1 MAWDTMDEFKANWH
15 LLSDDV
21 ELYGEE
27 GTWSVYTHECDS
39 KMHLCIANDQYG
51 SIKLLNLKVDVDDIS
66 HAVATQVRTYRG
78 VKASDKITNFDLF
91 MMTTSDKNF
100 VTGVNAFL
108 IG

>member
-1 MAWDTMDEFKANWH
+1 MWNAMNELESNWH

-21 ELYGEE
+21 ELSGEE

-39 KMHLCIANDQYG
+39 KMHLCIANDQHG

-66 HAVATQVRTYRG
+66 HAVATQVRNYRG
-78 VKASDKITNFDLF
+78 IKASDKITNFDLF
-91 MMTTSDKNF
+91 MMGTGDKTF
-100 VTGVNAFL
+100 VQGVHGFF